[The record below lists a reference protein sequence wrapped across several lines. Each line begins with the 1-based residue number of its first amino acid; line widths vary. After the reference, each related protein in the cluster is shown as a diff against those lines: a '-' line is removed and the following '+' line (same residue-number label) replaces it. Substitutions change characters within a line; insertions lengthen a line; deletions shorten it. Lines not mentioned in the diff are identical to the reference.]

1 MDERTEEALIRS
13 VTLGTARQPVAL
25 AGVLGGAIKPDD
37 PKALLK
43 AVALLGQRSRFRRPV
58 ASVPAA
64 EAALFADPRPIVP
77 EPVRPLLLSV
87 LAGKSGQGDDALAL
101 AIADRLAARGL
112 RLHPFDL
119 PRLDAFVSAN
129 GEVLGPAALAWA
141 ARRSAEPA
149 ARVSL
154 FAEVIDESNWTL
166 GRTAQRAAFIR
177 GLRRRDPDRAR
188 GLVEA
193 VFPSEPAPVRVA
205 LLRSLAEGMG
215 AADEPFLQ
223 SLAKDRAPTVR
234 EAAEAL
240 LLRLPGSAG
249 SAKRLAECL
258 SRLKLTRKGLLRRQ
272 AAVTLDFPA
281 NVHARLRVEWACA
294 AFAGI
299 GLEALAGG
307 LGIALDELVGAAAGD
322 DVLGILLAVLA
333 ADERRYDLVAR
344 LVQGGAESAWVAMV
358 KQDGLTFADAAE
370 AARWCTAALQ
380 PAQWADM
387 SDLSSLPRLYQ
398 ILRGPLPETVFRGI
412 ATCRSW
418 WQVLAN
424 VTEERD
430 AHWAGV
436 VAALAALAPAGERAC
451 CRAML
456 DQLPRALVGRALSGL
471 TLFDR
476 IDAV

>member
-25 AGVLGGAIKPDD
+25 GGVLGGAIKPDD

-43 AVALLGQRSRFRRPV
+43 AVALLGQRSRFTRPV
-58 ASVPAA
+58 AATPVA
-64 EAALFADPRPIVP
+64 EAALFADPRPLVP
-77 EPVRPLLLSV
+77 EPVRPLLLSL
-87 LAGKSGQGDDALAL
+87 LAGKSGQADDALAL

-119 PRLDAFVSAN
+119 PRLDAFVGAN
-129 GEVLGPAALAWA
+129 GEVLGPAALAWS

-149 ARVSL
+149 ASRVSL
-154 FAEVIDESNWTL
+154 FAEVVDETNWML

-193 VFPSEPAPVRVA
+193 AFPSEPAPVRVA
-205 LLRSLAEGMG
+205 LLRSLTEGLG

-258 SRLKLTRKGLLRRQ
+258 SRLKLTRKGFLRRQ

-281 NVHARLRVEWACA
+281 TVNVHQREEWACA

-299 GLEALAGG
+299 GLDALAGG
-307 LGIALDELVGAAAGD
+307 LGVALNDLVEAAAGD
-322 DVLGILLAVLA
+322 DVLRIVLAVLA

-344 LVQGGAESAWVAMV
+344 LVQSGAASAWVAMV
-358 KQDGLTFADAAE
+358 KQDGLSFADAAE
-370 AARWCTAALQ
+370 ATRWCAAALQ

-412 ATCRSW
+412 AVCRSW
-418 WQVLAN
+418 QVL
-424 VTEERD
+424 VSVVKDRD
-430 AHWAGV
+430 ALWAGV
-436 VAALAALAPAGERAC
+436 VAALAALTPAGDRAR

-456 DQLPRALVGRALSGL
+456 DPLPPALAGRALNGL

-476 IDAV
+476 IDAA